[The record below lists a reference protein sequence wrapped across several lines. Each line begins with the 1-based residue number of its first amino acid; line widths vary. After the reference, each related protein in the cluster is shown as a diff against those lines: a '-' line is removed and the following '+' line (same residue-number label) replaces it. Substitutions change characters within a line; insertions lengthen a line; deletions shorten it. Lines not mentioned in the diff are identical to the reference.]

1 MPSLFARFT
10 GAGSKKNNPYINAYH
25 PSHAPLPKQHTTTTT
40 TTSQPLPAVSPRGSH
55 DFLAEARSLAN
66 RDPITGRQLPEPNA
80 SVPSAR
86 QSSMPKM
93 LQSKKSRKKLGQQD
107 EGLEGRGTAN
117 EEMSAYLNRASR
129 TQQTTGKRYDLFS
142 AAERER
148 MEREEAIRIQR
159 AGEFYAPERRV
170 EEFYNERVQY

>member
-25 PSHAPLPKQHTTTTT
+25 PSHAPIPKQPTT
-40 TTSQPLPAVSPRGSH
+40 TTSQPLPTVSPRGSH

-66 RDPITGRQLPEPNA
+66 RDPITGRPLPEPIA
-80 SVPSAR
+80 PVPTAR

-93 LQSKKSRKKLGQQD
+93 LQSKKSRKKLGQQKS
-107 EGLEGRGTAN
+107 EGGRATAN
-117 EEMSAYLNRASR
+117 EEMSAYLNRAS
-129 TQQTTGKRYDLFS
+129 QTKQATGKRYDLFS

-148 MEREEAIRIQR
+148 IEREEAIRIQR

-170 EEFYNERVQY
+170 EEFYHERVQY